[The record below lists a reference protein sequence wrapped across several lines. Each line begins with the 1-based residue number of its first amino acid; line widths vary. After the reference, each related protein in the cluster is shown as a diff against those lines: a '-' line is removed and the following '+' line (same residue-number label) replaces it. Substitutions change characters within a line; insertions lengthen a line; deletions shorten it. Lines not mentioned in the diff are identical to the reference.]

1 MKRCIYVVD
10 DQSGVLDTAVLILR
24 AMNSQWEVIGFAD
37 PLAALTAVAGR
48 APDLILSDQLMPG
61 LQGSQLLEEVRKI
74 APACIRVIMSGYVS
88 LSKLTLIT
96 SAHQYIAKPFD
107 VAKLRDVVQRSFA
120 AQEQIHDKGLQTVAT
135 SLRSIPSLP
144 QVHHSLLAE
153 IQDDR
158 TAPSVI
164 ARLVAEDAGL
174 SIKVLQLAN
183 SPLFGKDYLISN
195 PTDAV
200 MCLGTEML
208 AAIVLSQS
216 LFRHY
221 ESLNDTEL
229 NLPRLWNH
237 CWETAY
243 LAQRLCRQ
251 KKLLRKSDEGAFLAG
266 LLHEAGRFILI
277 DNFADQYHAACQAA
291 RQAGSPLVPCLR
303 EVFQTTPAA
312 ITAYLMELWGMPP
325 GVIAALSLQDH
336 PQQEPGGAF
345 SLASALYV
353 ADHIASRNSP
363 PDSFPVEDW
372 NKEYLREIGCLDD
385 IPIWEGPGFSLEP
398 GGQN

>member
-1 MKRCIYVVD
+1 VD
-10 DQSGVLDTAVLILR
+10 DQTGVLDTAVLILR
-24 AMNSQWEVIGFAD
+24 AINARWEVIGFSD
-37 PLAALTAVAGR
+37 PLAALEAVKSR
-48 APDLILSDQLMPG
+48 APDLVLSDQLMPG

-88 LSKLTLIT
+88 LNKLTLIT

-120 AQEQIHDKGLQTVAT
+120 AQEQIRDNGLQTVAT

-158 TAPSVI
+158 TASSII
-164 ARLVAEDAGL
+164 ARLVSEDAGL

-183 SPLFGKDYLISN
+183 SPLFGKGYLVAN
-195 PTDAV
+195 PTEAV
-200 MCLGTEML
+200 MCLGTDML

-221 ESLNDTEL
+221 ESLGHSEL
-229 NLPRLWNH
+229 NVPRLWHH

-243 LAQRLCRQ
+243 LAHHVCRQ
-251 KKLLRKSDEGAFLAG
+251 KKLPHKTDEEAFLAG
-266 LLHEAGRFILI
+266 LLHETGRFVLI
-277 DNFADQYHAACQAA
+277 DNFAGPYHAACQAA
-291 RQAGSPLVPCLR
+291 RQAGSPLVPRLR
-303 EVFQTTPAA
+303 EAFQTTPAA
-312 ITAYLMELWGMPP
+312 ITAYLMELWGLPS

-353 ADHIASRNSP
+353 ADHIATCNSP
-363 PDSFPVEDW
+363 PDSFPAEDW
-372 NKEYLREIGCLDD
+372 NQEYLRTIGCLED
-385 IPIWEGPGFSLEP
+385 IPAWEDPAFSLEP
-398 GGQN
+398 RGVS